1 MSNEGPGEL
10 NSPEDAALRA
20 TNRSAGRGR
29 GKPVWIAVLA
39 VGMLCLV
46 AGCGGSSEPTAA
58 STSPS
63 ATPGTSPTNA
73 APSTPAAAPS
83 TPASSG
89 GGTSSTTVTA
99 GPASA
104 PVVSQFTSAANSHHI
119 CGFKSSADTLTS
131 AKVTNNGWG
140 IATVT
145 AKNPQDQ
152 GNAQVVFK
160 QDGSDWSAADCGSDF
175 TSDDIPQSVLT
186 ALNE

>member
-10 NSPEDAALRA
+10 NSSPEGAAQRA
-20 TNRSAGRGR
+20 TNRPADRGR

-46 AGCGGSSEPTAA
+46 AACGGSSKPTAA
-58 STSPS
+58 ASSPS
-63 ATPGTSPTNA
+63 ATPSASPTSA
-73 APSTPAAAPS
+73 TPSTPAAAPS
-83 TPASSG
+83 TSTGSDTSSG
-89 GGTSSTTVTA
+89 TVTA
-99 GPASA
+99 DPASA
-104 PVVSQFTSAANSHHI
+104 SDVSQFTSAANSRHI
-119 CGFKSSADTLTS
+119 CSFKSSADTLTS

-152 GNAQVVFK
+152 GNAQVIFK
-160 QDGSDWSAADCGSDF
+160 RDGSDWSAADCGSDF
-175 TSDDIPQSVLT
+175 TGDDIPQSVLT